1 MSRQE
6 ELDALKCHRKEKEK
20 IRTESYSKTSGA
32 KSLLGECGKP
42 ASRPLRCLV
51 KPFMAEVGGD
61 AVLDELAQH

>member
-20 IRTESYSKTSGA
+20 IRTESYRKTSGA

-42 ASRPLRCLV
+42 RPLRCLV